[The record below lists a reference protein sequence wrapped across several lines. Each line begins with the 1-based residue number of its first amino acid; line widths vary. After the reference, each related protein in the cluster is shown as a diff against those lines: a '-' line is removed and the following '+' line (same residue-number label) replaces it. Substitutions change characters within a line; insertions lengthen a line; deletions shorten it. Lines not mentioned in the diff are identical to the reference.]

1 MYEKL
6 QGLRVSDRQLFIIF
20 ITCFLIDLIIALSVC
35 FLVAN
40 GAFLSGQFGLFV
52 NREQLFERCQ
62 IPSLL
67 VN

>member
-6 QGLRVSDRQLFIIF
+6 QGLRVSDRQLFIIV

-35 FLVAN
+35 FLAAN

-52 NREQLFERCQ
+52 NRER
-62 IPSLL
+62 
-67 VN
+67 